1 MYEDTI
7 KLHKVRQSKD
17 AFGWILK
24 CVKVEKYWAVKITIM
39 RRIGWQGIRA
49 MHPYIFSKSFWPNG
63 KDPEQKV
70 EIEARLVAVQYRKNY
85 IINNS
90 IMIHKLASMTL
101 IQAYLRSIWYL
112 GMMMAKHLTKYLK
125 EDFVSPHE
133 ENGKQNHF
141 CRHNRPLRADQTNQ
155 CIWEVLFVTFM
166 HMEHSYHVDTNVRNM
181 ANKHDREMHLLIRT
195 SILRDFSRRKE
206 QLRPK
211 CSCV

>member
-1 MYEDTI
+1 MTRDTRNAS
-7 KLHKVRQSKD
+7 LHFQQVFLTK
-17 AFGWILK
+17 W
-24 CVKVEKYWAVKITIM
+24 
-39 RRIGWQGIRA
+39 
-49 MHPYIFSKSFWPNG
+49 

-155 CIWEVLFVTFM
+155 CIWEVLFITFM

-195 SILRDFSRRKE
+195 SILRDFFRRKE